1 MRDFH
6 QKSLKQI
13 KLWAWAA
20 SVLPVVGIVALI
32 LIKIFGTDDIYSVIV
47 ISGGTIIFAISVV
60 WWWWVM
66 YTVSQITAMLSKTST
81 NIEHVQDDLT
91 KIRKDLDTE
100 DDRIRE
106 WRDEIDN

>member
-47 ISGGTIIFAISVV
+47 ISGGTFIFAISVV

-66 YTVSQITAMLSKTST
+66 HTVSQITAMLSKAST
-81 NIEHVQDDLT
+81 NIENVQDDLLN
-91 KIRKDLDTE
+91 IRKDLDTE
-100 DDRIRE
+100 DERIRE
-106 WRDEIDN
+106 RRDEIDD

>member
-66 YTVSQITAMLSKTST
+66 YTIAKISQDTANTAD
-81 NIEHVQDDLT
+81 NIGQVVTEVKSL
-91 KIRKDLDTE
+91 RKELKE
-100 DDRIRE
+100 
-106 WRDEIDN
+106 

>member
-20 SVLPVVGIVALI
+20 SVLPVVGIVALV
-32 LIKIFGTDDIYSVIV
+32 LTKIIGTDDIYSVVAI
-47 ISGGTIIFAISVV
+47 IIGTIVFAVSVV

-66 YTVSQITAMLSKTST
+66 WTIAQVTSMLSNTST
-81 NIEHVQDDLT
+81 SLNTVQ
-91 KIRKDLDTE
+91 KDLLAIRLDIE
-100 DDRIRE
+100 DEHNRE
-106 WRDEIDN
+106 RREQEED

>member
-32 LIKIFGTDDIYSVIV
+32 LIKLFGTDDIYSVIV
-47 ISGGTIIFAISVV
+47 IIGGTIIFSVSVV

-66 YTVSQITAMLSKTST
+66 WTIAQVTTMLSHTST
-81 NIEHVQDDLT
+81 SLDTV
-91 KIRKDLDTE
+91 KKDLSTIRLDLE
-100 DDRIRE
+100 DEHNRE
-106 WRDEIDN
+106 RRKQNED

>member
-32 LIKIFGTDDIYSVIV
+32 LIKLFGTDDIYSVIV
-47 ISGGTIIFAISVV
+47 SIGGTSIFSVSVV
-60 WWWWVM
+60 WWWCVM
-66 YTVSQITAMLSKTST
+66 WTIAQVTTMLSHTST
-81 NIEHVQDDLT
+81 SLDTV
-91 KIRKDLDTE
+91 KKDLSTIRLDLE
-100 DDRIRE
+100 DEHNRE
-106 WRDEIDN
+106 RRKQNED